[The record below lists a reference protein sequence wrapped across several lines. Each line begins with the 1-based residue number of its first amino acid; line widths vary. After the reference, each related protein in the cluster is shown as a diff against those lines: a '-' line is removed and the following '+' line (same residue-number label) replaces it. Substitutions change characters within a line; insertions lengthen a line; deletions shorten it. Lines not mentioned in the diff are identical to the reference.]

1 MGNDN
6 SIDNGMKVY
15 LKSEFER
22 VKSNKE
28 HTYLTLSEVIKI
40 THPENYPFT
49 FSHLGTNLIK
59 YRNSLSIRQPII
71 R

>member
-40 THPENYPFT
+40 VHPENYPFT
-49 FSHLGTNLIK
+49 FSFRYKPH
-59 YRNSLSIRQPII
+59 
-71 R
+71 